1 MRLMLTNMKNS
12 LVFLALLCINSA
24 FGQITDGFN
33 DGDFTN
39 NPTWVGSGFQVNA
52 TQQLQTSSS
61 GGLNQTVNLITQ
73 NAKVLN
79 VVWEFYVQMNFDP
92 SANNQMRIYLISDK
106 TNLSADLNGY
116 FLQIGE
122 SGSTDS
128 YDLYRQDG
136 LVTTKIIDGPP
147 KTRVSNTQLLAR
159 VRISRNI
166 AGVWNIETD
175 ITGGTNYVSEG
186 TQTDL
191 THLITSWFGIQC
203 KYTST
208 NSDKFYF
215 DDLTIDHLMLDNIPP
230 QLLSAKGVDVHTVEV
245 TFHEPVSLETAL
257 NIINYNL
264 KDLNQDYGTPSTAK
278 KTDML
283 NTFLLEFVNELN
295 TNSYN
300 IKVNNMTD
308 FNFNTQ
314 QNSNSAS
321 YYYEKPYVAQAKDIL
336 INEIFADPSPQIDLP
351 SVEFIELWNTTDFPI
366 SVQNWTYSDGTSTA
380 TIGNVSLDPH
390 EFVILC
396 ALTDVPNF
404 TLYGK
409 VIGSSTWPSLNNAS
423 DMLVLKNDKGVVM
436 DQVNYADI
444 WYKDALKKQGGY
456 SLELINPKAICTG
469 IQNWGASSDISG
481 GTPGKINS
489 IYQAG
494 TNPAPLQL
502 LSVTV
507 LDSVTLSLKF
517 NRFID
522 STSAVVP
529 SHYNLNNGVGQ
540 PISGV
545 AVAPNFTEVQ
555 LKFAAPLSRGLTYT
569 LSSNQ
574 VSDCSGVLIQVPN
587 NSTDFF
593 LPQKILVGDLL
604 LSEILFNPKVGGV
617 DFVEIYNNTDHP
629 LDLKDLG
636 IASADDQDKLISLKA
651 VSGVNNLIP
660 AKSYRVLSTD
670 TDYILANYTVNQPNT
685 LVKVVALP
693 SFNDDTGVAILVR
706 DSMRIDQ
713 FNYSDKMHF
722 ALLSNTE
729 GVSLERSLFSLAAN
743 TPGNFRSA
751 AAAVGFATPGYQN
764 SQFLEG
770 VAGANEINLSSATLS
785 PDNDGFEDALTILYH
800 WQTPGWIAN
809 VLIFTEQGQMV
820 RNLIKNQTM
829 GTEGAWVWDGLNDQA
844 ERVPIGIY
852 ILKIQVFNTSGQ
864 VKNYTKTCV
873 LATKLN

>member
-1 MRLMLTNMKNS
+1 MLTNMKNS

-24 FGQITDGFN
+24 FGQVNEQFN

-92 SANNQMRIYLISDK
+92 SANNQMRIYLTSDK
-106 TNLSADLNGY
+106 TDLSAALNGY

-136 LVTTKIIDGPP
+136 LATTKIIDGPP

-191 THLITSWFGIQC
+191 THLSTSWFGIQC

-215 DDLTIDHLMLDNIPP
+215 DDVTIDHLMLDNIPP
-230 QLLSAKGVDVHTVEV
+230 QLLSAEGVDVHTIEV

-257 NIINYNL
+257 NIANYNL
-264 KDLNQDYGTPSTAK
+264 KDLNQDYGTPSVAK
-278 KTDML
+278 KTNVL
-283 NTFLLEFVNELN
+283 NTFLLEFGNELN
-295 TNSYN
+295 TNSYT
-300 IKVNNMTD
+300 ISVNNISD
-308 FNFNTQ
+308 FNFNIQPNT
-314 QNSNSAS
+314 NYAS
-321 YYYEKPYVAQAKDIL
+321 YYFEKPYVPQAKDIL

-351 SVEFIELWNTTDFPI
+351 SVEYIELWNTTDSPI
-366 SVQNWTYSDGTSTA
+366 SLKNWTYSDGTSTA
-380 TIGNVSLDPH
+380 TIGNVSVDPH
-390 EFVILC
+390 EFVLVC

-404 TLYGK
+404 TPYGK
-409 VIGSSTWPSLNNAS
+409 IIGLSTWPSLNNAG
-423 DMLVLKNDKGVVM
+423 DMLVLKNDKGAVM
-436 DQVNYADI
+436 DQVNYADT
-444 WYKDALKKQGGY
+444 WYKDATKKLGGY
-456 SLELINPKAICTG
+456 SLELINPQAICTG
-469 IQNWGASSDISG
+469 IQNWGASMDISG

-494 TNPAPLQL
+494 INPEPLQL
-502 LSVTV
+502 LSVNV
-507 LDSVTLSLKF
+507 LDSVTLSLQF

-522 STSAVVP
+522 STSAVLP

-545 AVAPNFTEVQ
+545 ALAPNFTEVQ
-555 LKFAAPLSRGLTYT
+555 LKFGAPLSRGLTYT

-587 NSTDFF
+587 NTSEFF
-593 LPQKILVGDLL
+593 LPKKILAGDLL
-604 LSEILFNPKVGGV
+604 ISEILFNPKVGGV
-617 DFVEIYNNTDHP
+617 DFVEIYNTTDHP

-636 IASADDQDKLISLKA
+636 IASADNQDKLISLKA

-660 AKSYRVLSTD
+660 AKSYRVFATD
-670 TDYILANYTVNQPNT
+670 TDNILANYTVNQSNT
-685 LVKVVALP
+685 LVKVAAMP
-693 SFNDDTGVAILVR
+693 SFNDDAGVVILVR

-722 ALLSNTE
+722 ALLANTE
-729 GVSLERSLFSLAAN
+729 GISLERSLFSLAAN

-770 VAGANEINLSSATLS
+770 VPSTNEINLSSPTLS
-785 PDNDGFEDALTILYH
+785 PDNDGFEDALTLQYH
-800 WQTPGWIAN
+800 WQTPGGVAN
-809 VLIFTEQGQMV
+809 VRIFTEKGQLV

-829 GTEGAWVWDGLNDQA
+829 GTEGAWVWDGLNEQA

-852 ILKIQVFNTSGQ
+852 VLKIDVFNLNGN
-864 VKNYTKTCV
+864 VKQYTKTCV
-873 LATKLN
+873 VATKLN